1 MKSSYYEKVESVVQ
15 DILNKQEEDY
25 KKLGKNPD
33 RKKYRRSVLVIL
45 EDGSFTHVKNS
56 YVKKYANEDGEWYII
71 FSEHYEPQIHS
82 VDDVLRIE
90 QFSGK
95 QIILKKLMGNNL

>member
-1 MKSSYYEKVESVVQ
+1 MKSTYYEKVESIANSV
-15 DILNKQEEDY
+15 LKRQEELY
-25 KKLGKNPD
+25 KKSGKNPD

-45 EDGSFTHVKNS
+45 DDGSFTHVKNS
-56 YVKKYANEDGEWYII
+56 YVEKYKGEDGEWYII

-95 QIILKKLMGNNL
+95 RLNIEEIGEK